1 MKIQS
6 SGASPNK
13 KNNHSN
19 RDTRSSTSG
28 RRSQGKT
35 TMTRRQFLARGVGTV
50 IGAGLLTSG
59 YAWQGE
65 PNWIE
70 VTKLKLPLKDLPSA
84 FSGMKV
90 VHFSD
95 THLGFNKDARDLAR
109 LTERIAKAEPDLI
122 CFTGDI
128 VDSNPE
134 DLVDAIPVLAAL
146 SAPLGKYAV
155 LGNHDYK
162 NTKRIIELFT
172 SAGFRVLRNESY
184 LLKRGGSVMAV
195 TGLDDLL
202 HGEPDPVKA
211 LSGVPAGTFAV
222 LMMHEPDYADIA
234 QAHSFHLQLSGHS
247 HGGQIRLPFVGAPF
261 TPYGSQKYIKGLYY
275 TDTKSM
281 PVYVNRG
288 FGETVMPFRFL
299 CRPELTVLT
308 LHRSSDE

>member
-13 KNNHSN
+13 ENNNPS
-19 RDTRSSTSG
+19 RDTHSSASG

-35 TMTRRQFLARGVGTV
+35 TMSRRQFLARGVATV

-70 VTKLKLPLKDLPSA
+70 VTKLNLSLKDLPTA

-109 LTERIAKAEPDLI
+109 LAERIAKAEPDLI

-128 VDSNPE
+128 VDSDPE
-134 DLVDAIPVLAAL
+134 DLVASVPVLAEL

-155 LGNHDYK
+155 LGNHDFK
-162 NTKRIIELFT
+162 NTKRIVELLE

-184 LLKRGGSVMAV
+184 LLKEA
-195 TGLDDLL
+195 
-202 HGEPDPVKA
+202 EP
-211 LSGVPAGTFAV
+211 LW
-222 LMMHEPDYADIA
+222 L
-234 QAHSFHLQLSGHS
+234 
-247 HGGQIRLPFVGAPF
+247 
-261 TPYGSQKYIKGLYY
+261 
-275 TDTKSM
+275 
-281 PVYVNRG
+281 
-288 FGETVMPFRFL
+288 
-299 CRPELTVLT
+299 
-308 LHRSSDE
+308 